1 MNGDIKA
8 DICVIG
14 AGSGGLSVAA
24 AASMMGA
31 KTVLIESHKM
41 GGDCLNYGCVPSKAL
56 IAASKAAHSMRHASR
71 FGIRNH
77 EPEVDFARVRDHVK
91 GVVSEIEPN
100 DSVERFEGLGVEVI
114 LDQGRFSGPREVIAG
129 DRHIRARRF
138 VIATG
143 SSPSVPPIPGLADV
157 PYLTNESI
165 FDLENGPDHL
175 IVIGGGAIGAELAQA
190 HRRLGANVTIIEM
203 FKILGRND
211 AEAANI
217 VRTQLIADGITIHE
231 YTVVKCVE
239 QNGARISVIIECAG
253 KQLRIDGSHI
263 LVAAGRRANLDG
275 LNLETAGIQYS
286 PKGIDVDVRL
296 RTTNK
301 KIFAIGDI
309 ASPYQF
315 THMAGY
321 HAGIVIRNALFKLPA
336 KVNYDAVPWV
346 IFTDPEVA
354 HVGLT
359 EDQSREKFGND
370 LRVLRWRFAEND
382 RAQAERSIAGM
393 IKVIT
398 SRRGRIRGASIVGL
412 HAGELILPWV
422 LATNTHGNISKMA
435 NLIVPYPTLSDVT
448 KRVAGTYFTK
458 SLFSEHV
465 KRIVRFLQYF

>member
-1 MNGDIKA
+1 MNSDVKA

-31 KTVLIESHKM
+31 KTVLIERHKM

-71 FGIRNH
+71 FGIGNH
-77 EPEVDFARVRDHVK
+77 EPEVDFAAVRDHVK
-91 GVVSEIEPN
+91 GVISAIEPN

-114 LDQGRFSGPREVIAG
+114 LDQGRFSGPRKVIAG
-129 DRHIRARRF
+129 NRHIRARRF

-143 SSPSVPPIPGLADV
+143 SSPLVPPISGLADG

-165 FDLENGPDHL
+165 FDLENGPEHL

-190 HRRLGANVTIIEM
+190 HRRLGANVTIVEM

-211 AEAANI
+211 AESVDI
-217 VRTQLIADGITIHE
+217 VRKQLIEDGITIHE
-231 YTVVKCVE
+231 DTTVKSVE
-239 QNGARISVIIECAG
+239 RSGERISVIAESDG
-253 KQLRIDGSHI
+253 KSLRIDGSHI
-263 LVAAGRRANLDG
+263 LVAAGRSANLDG
-275 LNLETAGIQYS
+275 LNLEAAGVQHS
-286 PKGIDVDVRL
+286 PKGIDVDSRL

-301 KIFAIGDI
+301 KIFAIGDV

-315 THMAGY
+315 THMAGF

-336 KVNYDAVPWV
+336 RVNYDAVPWV
-346 IFTDPEVA
+346 TFTDPEFA

-359 EDQSREKFGND
+359 EDQCREKFGD
-370 LRVLRWRFAEND
+370 ELRVLRWPFAEND
-382 RAQAERSIAGM
+382 RAQAERSLAGM
-393 IKVIT
+393 IKVVT
-398 SRRGRIRGASIVGL
+398 SRRGRIRGASIVGS

-422 LATNTHGNISKMA
+422 LATSSHEKIGKMA
-435 NLIVPYPTLSDVT
+435 GLIAPYPTLSEVG
-448 KRVAGTYFTK
+448 KRAAGTFFTP
-458 SLFSEHV
+458 SLFSERT
-465 KRIVRFLQYF
+465 KRLVRFLQHF

>member
-1 MNGDIKA
+1 MKGDVKA

-31 KTVLIESHKM
+31 KTVLIERHKM

-71 FGIRNH
+71 FGIKNH
-77 EPEVDFARVRDHVK
+77 EPEVDFAAVRDHVK
-91 GVVSEIEPN
+91 DVISAIEPN

-129 DRHIRARRF
+129 DRHIQARRF

-143 SSPSVPPIPGLADV
+143 SSPLVPPIPGLADV

-165 FDLENGPDHL
+165 FDLENGPAHL

-190 HRRLGANVTIIEM
+190 HRRLGANVTIVEM

-211 AEAANI
+211 AEAVNI
-217 VRTQLIADGITIHE
+217 VRKQLIEDGITIHE
-231 YTVVKCVE
+231 DAIVKSVE
-239 QNGARISVIIECAG
+239 RSGERISVIAESGG
-253 KQLRIDGSHI
+253 KPLRIDGSHI
-263 LVAAGRRANLDG
+263 LVAAGRSANLDG
-275 LNLETAGIQYS
+275 LNLDAAGVQYS
-286 PKGIDVDVRL
+286 SKGIDVDARL

-301 KIFAIGDI
+301 KIFAIGDV

-321 HAGIVIRNALFKLPA
+321 HAGIVIRNALFMLPA

-346 IFTDPEVA
+346 TFTDPEFA

-359 EDQSREKFGND
+359 EDQSREKFGDD
-370 LRVLRWRFAEND
+370 LRVLRWPFAEND
-382 RAQAERSIAGM
+382 RAQAERNITGM
-393 IKVIT
+393 IKVVT
-398 SRRGRIRGASIVGL
+398 SRRGRIRGASIVGP

-422 LATNTHGNISKMA
+422 LATSSHEKIGKMA
-435 NLIVPYPTLSDVT
+435 GLIAPYPTLSEVG
-448 KRVAGTYFTK
+448 KRAAGTYFTP
-458 SLFSEHV
+458 SLFSERT
-465 KRIVRFLQYF
+465 KRLVRFLQHF

>member
-1 MNGDIKA
+1 M
-8 DICVIG
+8 
-14 AGSGGLSVAA
+14 
-24 AASMMGA
+24 
-31 KTVLIESHKM
+31 
-41 GGDCLNYGCVPSKAL
+41 
-56 IAASKAAHSMRHASR
+56 
-71 FGIRNH
+71 
-77 EPEVDFARVRDHVK
+77 

-114 LDQGRFSGPREVIAG
+114 LDHGRFSGPREVIAG

-175 IVIGGGAIGAELAQA
+175 IVIGGGAIGTEVAQA
-190 HRRLGANVTIIEM
+190 HRRLGANVTIIER

-211 AEAANI
+211 AEVANI
-217 VRTQLIADGITIHE
+217 VRTQLLADGITIHE
-231 YTVVKCVE
+231 NTVVKCVE
-239 QNGARISVIIECAG
+239 QNDARVSVIIEYAS

-263 LVAAGRRANLDG
+263 LVAVGRSANLDG

-435 NLIVPYPTLSDVT
+435 NLIVPYPTLSDVS
-448 KRVAGTYFTK
+448 KRVAGTYFTT

-465 KRIVRFLQYF
+465 KRIVRFLQHF